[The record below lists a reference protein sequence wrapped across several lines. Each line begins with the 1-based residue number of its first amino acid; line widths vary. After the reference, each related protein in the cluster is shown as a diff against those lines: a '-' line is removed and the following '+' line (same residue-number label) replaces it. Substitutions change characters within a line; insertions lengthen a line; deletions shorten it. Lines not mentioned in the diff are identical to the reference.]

1 MNKTFNFIEILMV
14 EEWNL
19 FFVVLTFLV
28 VGVYGYILSPI
39 WLVLF
44 SRCSEM

>member
-39 WLVLF
+39 WLVT
-44 SRCSEM
+44 